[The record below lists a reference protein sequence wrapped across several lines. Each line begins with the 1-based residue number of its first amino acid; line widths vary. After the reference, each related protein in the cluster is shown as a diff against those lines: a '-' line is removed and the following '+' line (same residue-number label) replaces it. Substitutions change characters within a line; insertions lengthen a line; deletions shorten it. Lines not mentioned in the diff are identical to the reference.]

1 MYIFSPFSPPL
12 FLSSDLSLSISSSL
26 IVNGVF
32 RGVLSIRIP
41 WKTLFGELEVTV
53 ADRPNSYYFIVKRDG
68 NLHVYMILKLLI
80 TCEHFQLNVHVLCII
95 FILLGVML
103 YHSRYPKVYVPDI
116 DPTTIETSEAFPTI
130 MSAIIK

>member
-1 MYIFSPFSPPL
+1 MYMYIFSPFSPPLSLSLSLFLSPL

-41 WKTLFGELEVTV
+41 WKTLFGGLEVTV

-80 TCEHFQLNVHVLCII
+80 TCEHF
-95 FILLGVML
+95 
-103 YHSRYPKVYVPDI
+103 
-116 DPTTIETSEAFPTI
+116 
-130 MSAIIK
+130 

>member
-1 MYIFSPFSPPL
+1 MYMYIFSPPL

-41 WKTLFGELEVTV
+41 WKTLFGGLEVTV

-80 TCEHFQLNVHVLCII
+80 TCKHF
-95 FILLGVML
+95 
-103 YHSRYPKVYVPDI
+103 
-116 DPTTIETSEAFPTI
+116 
-130 MSAIIK
+130 